1 MSEAISAKPA
11 WQQRLNELLPLYGHR
26 NWIVVADSAY
36 PVQSQ
41 PGVETLV
48 TGADQVELVGAVRDA
63 IAACKHV
70 RAHVKVDAE
79 LAYVHESDAPGV
91 EEYRRKVG
99 ALLADEEV
107 TPMLHMDLITQVDK
121 ASVLFS
127 MLVLKTDLT
136 LPYSSVFFELDCGY
150 WNAEAEKRTREAV
163 QAAQAK

>member
-1 MSEAISAKPA
+1 MSQVLPA

-41 PGVETLV
+41 TGVETMVTHANHVDLV
-48 TGADQVELVGAVRDA
+48 RAVRDA
-63 IAACKHV
+63 IAASSHV
-70 RAHVKVDAE
+70 RAHVKLDAE
-79 LAYVHESDAPGV
+79 LAYVQESDAPGV
-91 EEYRRKVG
+91 TEYRDQVN
-99 ALLADEEV
+99 ALLAGEEV
-107 TPMLHMDLITQVDK
+107 MPIPHIDLITQVDT

-150 WNAEAEKRTREAV
+150 WNAEAEKRTRQAM
-163 QAAQAK
+163 QAAQKK